1 MSRLTQIA
9 ILLAAVSIH
18 SAEPDRFRI
27 DLQAILKRVDPGD
40 KSLWFH
46 PRVVI
51 GVNGKA
57 IMTVQKHLGRSDHY
71 SGLSV
76 MTSTDGGKTW
86 TEPELVPELDW
97 VQDPHAEEVNIA
109 VADVTP
115 GFHPA
120 TKKVIAVGA
129 QVRYSPEGKQ
139 LQDVP
144 RAHQT
149 AYAVMSPDG
158 EWTKWRRIEMPADS
172 EFDFARSACAQW
184 LVEDDGSVLLP
195 FYIGKGKKTPFSTTV
210 VRCDFDGENLK
221 YQEHGEILR
230 LETMRGLY
238 EPSLVKHEGR
248 YFLTMRN
255 DERGYVAVSD
265 DSMEFSEPEPWKFDD
280 GSELGSYNTQQH
292 WLKLVGRL
300 YLVYTR
306 RGAENDHV
314 IRHRAPLFMA
324 EVDTASLRVLRATE
338 KIVVP
343 ERGATLGNFGV
354 TLVSDTESWVTV
366 GEGNVNAEA
375 EKLGADGS
383 LFLARVRR
391 VVE

>member
-1 MSRLTQIA
+1 MDRLFLIITFA
-9 ILLAAVSIH
+9 ILL
-18 SAEPDRFRI
+18 SAYPAEADRFKI
-27 DLQAILKRVDPGD
+27 ELQTVLKRENPSDQ
-40 KSLWFH
+40 SLWFH
-46 PRVVI
+46 PRVAI
-51 GVNGKA
+51 GVDGKA

-76 MTSTDGGKTW
+76 MKSTDGGKTW
-86 TEPELVPELDW
+86 TGPELVPELDW
-97 VQDPHAEEVNIA
+97 VQDLRTEGVDIA

-115 GFHPA
+115 GFHPE
-120 TKKVIAVGA
+120 TEKVIAVGA

-158 EWTKWRRIEMPADS
+158 EWTRWDRIEMPEDA

-195 FYIGKGKKTPFSTTV
+195 FYIGRGTETPFSTTI
-210 VRCDFDGENLK
+210 VRCDFDGETLA
-221 YQEHGEILR
+221 YREHGEILR

-238 EPSLVKHEGR
+238 EPSLVEHGGR

-265 DSMEFSEPEPWKFDD
+265 DGMNFSQPEPWKFDD
-280 GSELGSYNTQQH
+280 GSVLGSYNTQQH
-292 WLKLVGRL
+292 WLELAGRL

-306 RGAENDHV
+306 RGADNDHV

-324 EVDTASLRVLRATE
+324 EVDKEKLRVIRATE

-354 TLVSDTESWVTV
+354 TRVSDTESWVTV

-375 EKLGADGS
+375 EKRGADGS
-383 LFLARVRR
+383 LFLARVLS
-391 VVE
+391 VSK